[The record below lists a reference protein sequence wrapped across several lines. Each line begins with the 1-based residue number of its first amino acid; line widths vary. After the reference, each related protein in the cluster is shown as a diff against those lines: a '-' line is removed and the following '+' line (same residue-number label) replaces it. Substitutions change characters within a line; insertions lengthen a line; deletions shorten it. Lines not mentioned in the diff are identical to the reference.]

1 MELRIEQS
9 RGFYSQK
16 VLLSQETI
24 NLVRKIDN
32 KYDTYIVFKNG
43 LNKAMQKITTNSFT
57 VPCEVFNVGVLETNI
72 EIFYKG
78 TLVKRISCDKLIIQ
92 DTDNQLKAI
101 PEVDVLKSIIE
112 EQGDTIKELKSKV
125 EELSTKLD
133 FFIRLWKEEL

>member
-78 TLVKRISCDKLIIQ
+78 TLVKRIPCDKLIIH
-92 DTDNQLKAI
+92 DTDNELKAI
-101 PEVDVLKSIIE
+101 PEIEKLKTIIE
-112 EQGDTIKELKSKV
+112 DQNKKIEG
-125 EELSTKLD
+125 LSDKLD

>member
-16 VLLSQETI
+16 VLLIQETI
-24 NLVRKIDN
+24 KLVRKIDN

-57 VPCEVFNVGVLETNI
+57 VPCEVFNAGVLETNV
-72 EIFYKG
+72 EVYFQG
-78 TLVKRISCDKLIIQ
+78 TLVKRIPCDRLIIQ
-92 DTDNQLKAI
+92 DTDNELKAI
-101 PEVDVLKSIIE
+101 PEIEKLKTIIE
-112 EQGDTIKELKSKV
+112 DQNKKIEG
-125 EELSTKLD
+125 LSDKLD